1 MTSLPLRCTDY
12 TRIAGWMSAL
22 VTTAT
27 FSFLHDAYDRLP
39 LLVPIRFEDGNPSQ
53 FAFKSPA
60 LVYLPFGLQLALAVV
75 FLAIVTVLVRRTMRP
90 EGSAAGD
97 GAGAAASLHV
107 AEAIAILALV
117 WITFQ
122 SVNAWRLTSLYRRTF
137 DEHMEIFV
145 VALITA
151 MTATIVIMARAVV
164 KVQETADSTNS
175 PLRQPVVDRRQRPLA
190 TAVLATAI
198 VAGLAAPLYI
208 LATVWGGLRLI

>member
-39 LLVPIRFEDGNPSQ
+39 LLVPIRFDDGNPSQ

-60 LVYLPFGLQLALAVV
+60 LVYLPFGLQIALAVV
-75 FLAIVTVLVRRTMRP
+75 FLAVVGVLVRRALRP
-90 EGSAAGD
+90 EGAG
-97 GAGAAASLHV
+97 GASAAASLHV
-107 AEAIAILALV
+107 AEATAILALV

-122 SVNAWRLTSLYRRTF
+122 AVNAWRLTSLYRRTF

-151 MTATIVIMARAVV
+151 ITATVVIMARAVL
-164 KVQETADSTNS
+164 KVQETGDGTTIS
-175 PLRQPVVDRRQRPLA
+175 PLRQPVVDRRERPLA
-190 TAVLATAI
+190 TAVLATAL

-208 LATVWGGLRLI
+208 LLTVWGGLRLI